1 MSIPEGQQV
10 LMRIYVSESDK
21 HNGKTM
27 YHEIMEL
34 LRKEKMAGA
43 TVLRGIAGFGAK
55 SHIHSASLLSLSK
68 GLPIV
73 IEVVD
78 TPEQIEQV
86 EPRIRE
92 IVADGLITL
101 QKVHVRH

>member
-1 MSIPEGQQV
+1 
-10 LMRIYVSESDK
+10 MRIYVSESDK
-21 HNGKTM
+21 HNGKTI
-27 YHEIMEL
+27 YHEILEL
-34 LRKEKMAGA
+34 LRNEKMAGT

-78 TPEQIEQV
+78 TTEQIEQV
-86 EPRIRE
+86 KPKIRE

-101 QKVHVRH
+101 QKVHVSH